1 MMKMKNETSHARF
14 SNPLIIALLFILLL
28 VLAFAS
34 TVLGAPVPNGQQ
46 VEDSLAY
53 EAYTGKI
60 LDSETKQPVVFANVM
75 LKGTSI
81 GTVTNADG
89 EFLIKAPAKADIQV
103 LEITHIG
110 YASQEVKLADLEGG
124 RSSIMLTSVT
134 VPIEAVTVSY
144 GDPVELL
151 LKAIDNIPENYSTKP
166 VMLKAFYRETIKQN
180 RNYVGVAEA
189 VLDIYK
195 AEYENTASYDRPLIY
210 KGRKSQDVKK
220 MDTVI
225 VKLQGGPYVSLMLDI
240 AKNPND
246 LLDREMLG
254 QYKFT
259 YGGTTSVQDRQ
270 AIIIKFEPR
279 EFVDIPLYRGNIFLD
294 MKNLAFI
301 GLDFLLDERKLD
313 EAANLF
319 IRKKPASMKIDIE
332 SANYLVKY
340 RVYDNTWYLS
350 YVRSELNFKCR
361 WERKLF
367 SSRYSLMT
375 EMAVTDVD
383 HENVTKYKYRKTSK
397 MSDILAEQVVQFED
411 PDFWGVDNII
421 KPDESIEAA
430 IAKLSRKMRR
440 RL

>member
-1 MMKMKNETSHARF
+1 MKTDASNYRF
-14 SNPLIIALLFILLL
+14 GNPLIIALLFILLIS
-28 VLAFAS
+28 LAFAS
-34 TVLGAPVPNGQQ
+34 SALGTGMPAERQE
-46 VEDSLAY
+46 EDTLAY
-53 EAYTGKI
+53 ESYTGKI
-60 LDSETKQPVVFANVM
+60 LDSNTRKPVVFANVL

-89 EFLIKAPAKADIQV
+89 EFLIKAPANLDVQV

-110 YASQEVKLADLEGG
+110 YNSKLIQLADLEKEGA
-124 RSSIMLTSVT
+124 SVMLSPAV
-134 VPIEAVTVSY
+134 VPIEVVTVSY
-144 GDPVELL
+144 GDPVDLL
-151 LKAIDNIPENYSTKP
+151 LKAINNIPDNYSENP

-189 VLDIYK
+189 VMDIYK
-195 AEYENTASYDRPLIY
+195 AEYQNAAGRDRPLIY
-210 KGRKSQDVKK
+210 KGRKSQDVQK

-240 AKNPND
+240 AKNPGEI
-246 LLDREMLG
+246 LDREMMD
-254 QYKFT
+254 YYRFT
-259 YGGTTSVQDRQ
+259 YGGNTSVQDRQ
-270 AIIIKFEPR
+270 AMIIRFEPK
-279 EFVDIPLYRGNIFLD
+279 EFVDIPLYRGSIYLD
-294 MKNLAFI
+294 EENLAFI
-301 GLDFLLDERKLD
+301 GMDFLLDERKMD

-319 IRKKPASMKIDIE
+319 IRKKPASMRVDIE

-350 YVRSELNFKCR
+350 YVRSELIFKCK
-361 WERKLF
+361 WEKKLF

-375 EMAVTDVD
+375 EMAVTDLD
-383 HENVTKYKYRKTSK
+383 RDNVTKYRYRETSK
-397 MSDILAEQVVQFED
+397 MSDILSEQVIQFED

-421 KPDESIEAA
+421 KPDESIEDA

>member
-1 MMKMKNETSHARF
+1 MKTESSHKRLG
-14 SNPLIIALLFILLL
+14 NPLIIALLFILLL
-28 VLAFAS
+28 SLAFAS
-34 TVLGAPVPNGQQ
+34 VTFAAPMPDEQL

-53 EAYTGKI
+53 DSYTGKI
-60 LDSETKQPVVFANVM
+60 LDNETKKPVVFANVI
-75 LKGTSI
+75 LKGTTI

-89 EFLIKAPAKADIQV
+89 EFLIKAPANSDIQL

-110 YASQEVKLADLEGG
+110 YSTKLIKLPDLEGDK
-124 RSSIMLTSVT
+124 STIMLSSVT

-144 GDPVELL
+144 GNPVELL
-151 LKAIDNIPENYSTKP
+151 LTAINNIPKNYSVDP

-195 AEYENTASYDRPLIY
+195 AEYVNTASGDRPLIY

-220 MDTVI
+220 MDTII
-225 VKLQGGPYVSLMLDI
+225 VKLQGGPYVSLLLDI
-240 AKNPND
+240 AKHPGEILAN
-246 LLDREMLG
+246 EMMD
-254 QYKFT
+254 QYVYT
-259 YGGTTSVQDRQ
+259 YGGITSVQDRQ

-294 MKNLAFI
+294 VENLAFI
-301 GLDFLLDERKLD
+301 GMDFLLDEKKIAD
-313 EAANLF
+313 AAALF
-319 IRKKPASMKIDIE
+319 IRKKPTSMKVDIE

-340 RVYDNTWYLS
+340 RVYEDTWYLS
-350 YVRSELNFKCR
+350 YVRSELNFRCK
-361 WERKLF
+361 WEKKLF
-367 SSRYSLMT
+367 SSRYGLMT
-375 EMAVTDVD
+375 EMAVTDLD
-383 HENVTKYKYRKTSK
+383 QENVVKYKYKQTSK
-397 MSDILAEQVVQFED
+397 MSDILSEQVTQFED

>member
-1 MMKMKNETSHARF
+1 MKTVKSSRLRF
-14 SNPLIIALLFILLL
+14 GHPMIIALLFILLL
-28 VLAFAS
+28 SLAFAS
-34 TVLGAPVPNGQQ
+34 LTLGAPVPNGQQ

-53 EAYTGKI
+53 ESYTGKI
-60 LDSETKQPVVFANVM
+60 LDSKSEKPVVFANVI

-89 EFLIKAPAKADIQV
+89 EFLIKAPLNADIRV

-110 YASQEVKLADLEGG
+110 YASKEVQLADLKN
-124 RSSIMLTSVT
+124 RMNPILLSSVT

-151 LKAIDNIPENYSTKP
+151 TRAIENIPKNYSSDP

-195 AEYENTASYDRPLIY
+195 SDYINEAGRDRPLIY

-240 AKNPND
+240 AKHPRD
-246 LLDREMLG
+246 ILDREMMN
-254 QYKFT
+254 QYLFT

-270 AIIIKFEPR
+270 AMIIKFEPR
-279 EFVDIPLYRGNIFLD
+279 EFVEIPLYRGNIYLD
-294 MKNLAFI
+294 IENLAFI
-301 GLDFLLDERKLD
+301 GMDFMLDERNLD

-319 IRKKPASMKIDIE
+319 IRKKPTSMKIDIE

-340 RVYDNTWYLS
+340 RVYENTWYLS
-350 YVRSELNFKCR
+350 YVRSELNFKCK

-367 SSRYSLMT
+367 NSKYSLMT
-375 EMAVTDVD
+375 ELAVTDVD
-383 HENVTKYKYRKTSK
+383 HDNVTKYRYSETSK

-421 KPDESIEAA
+421 KPDESIESA
-430 IAKLSRKMRR
+430 IAKLSRKMKR

>member
-1 MMKMKNETSHARF
+1 MKTDKSSRF
-14 SNPLIIALLFILLL
+14 RFGNPLIIALLFILLL
-28 VLAFAS
+28 SLAFVS
-34 TVLGAPVPNGQQ
+34 VTLGAPIPYGQQ
-46 VEDSLAY
+46 VDDSLSY
-53 EAYTGKI
+53 ESYTGKI
-60 LDSETKQPVVFANVM
+60 VDSQTNKPVVFANVV

-89 EFLIKAPAKADIQV
+89 EFLIKAPSNADIRV
-103 LEITHIG
+103 IEITYIG
-110 YASQEVKLADLEGG
+110 YSSKEVQLADLK
-124 RSSIMLTSVT
+124 SSRNPILLSSVT

-151 LKAIDNIPENYSTKP
+151 TRAIENIPDNYSKEP

-180 RNYVGVAEA
+180 HNYVGVAEA

-195 AEYENTASYDRPLIY
+195 SEYVSETGRDRPLIY
-210 KGRKSQDVKK
+210 KGRKSQDVRK

-225 VKLQGGPYVSLMLDI
+225 VKLQGGPYVSLLLDI
-240 AKNPND
+240 AKHPRD
-246 LLDREMLG
+246 ILDPEMMN
-254 QYKFT
+254 QYQFT

-270 AIIIKFEPR
+270 AMIIKFEPK
-279 EFVDIPLYRGNIFLD
+279 EFVEIPLYRGNIYLD
-294 MKNLAFI
+294 TENLAFI
-301 GLDFLLDERKLD
+301 GMDFLLDERNID

-340 RVYDNTWYLS
+340 RVYENTWYLS
-350 YVRSELNFKCR
+350 YVRSELNFKCK
-361 WERKLF
+361 WDRKLF
-367 SSRYSLMT
+367 NSKYSLMT
-375 EMAVTDVD
+375 ELAVTDVD
-383 HENVTKYKYRKTSK
+383 HDNVTKYRYNEITK

-430 IAKLSRKMRR
+430 IAKLSRKMRK

>member
-1 MMKMKNETSHARF
+1 MKTQSSQRHF
-14 SNPLIIALLFILLL
+14 GNPLVIAFLFILLL
-28 VLAFAS
+28 SLAFAS
-34 TVLGAPVPNGQQ
+34 ISLGAAPTGQSA
-46 VEDSLAY
+46 EDTLAY
-53 EAYTGKI
+53 EPYTGKI
-60 LDSETKQPVVFANVM
+60 LDKETKKPVVFANVM
-75 LKGTSI
+75 LKGTTV

-89 EFLIKAPAKADIQV
+89 EFLIKAPANSNIQV

-110 YASQEVKLADLEGG
+110 YETKLIKLPDLKNNH
-124 RSSIMLTSVT
+124 SILLSSVT

-144 GDPVELL
+144 GDPVQLL
-151 LKAIDNIPENYSTKP
+151 LSAINNIPKNYSENP

-195 AEYENTASYDRPLIY
+195 AEYVNSAGRDRPLIY
-210 KGRKSQDVKK
+210 KGRKSQDVRK

-240 AKNPND
+240 AKNPGEILSAD
-246 LLDREMLG
+246 MMD
-254 QYKFT
+254 QYDYT
-259 YGGTTSVQDRQ
+259 YGGITSVQDRR
-270 AIIIKFEPR
+270 AMIIKFKPKD
-279 EFVDIPLYRGNIFLD
+279 FVDIPLYRGNIFLD
-294 MKNLAFI
+294 VENLAFI
-301 GLDFLLDERKLD
+301 GMDFLLDEKKID
-313 EAANLF
+313 EAAALF
-319 IRKKPASMKIDIE
+319 IRKKPASMQVDIE

-340 RVYDNTWYLS
+340 RVYEDTWYLS
-350 YVRSELNFKCR
+350 YVRSELNFKCK
-361 WERKLF
+361 WQKKLF
-367 SSRYSLMT
+367 SSKYGLMT

-383 HENVTKYKYRKTSK
+383 QENVIKHKFRETSK
-397 MSDILAEQVVQFED
+397 MSDILSEQVTQFED